1 VKSGKLKKS
10 EETRRAY
17 KITDVGITLR
27 RKKKT
32 YSGGL
37 EVGRSIHGSWR
48 GEV

>member
-27 RKKKT
+27 RKKKLFWRSRGRPK
-32 YSGGL
+32 YSWVM
-37 EVGRSIHGSWR
+37 ER
-48 GEV
+48 